1 MKDILNPKVTISTW
15 RNTTGYT
22 KEEDILN
29 HKVDATKIGYCGFVN
44 PTADV
49 LNHNGE
55 TSMKSLVENYKIL
68 DDVLNHKVNTAKA
81 DYCPWPVK
89 VDNILN

>member
-1 MKDILNPKVTISTW
+1 
-15 RNTTGYT
+15 
-22 KEEDILN
+22 
-29 HKVDATKIGYCGFVN
+29 
-44 PTADV
+44 
-49 LNHNGE
+49 
-55 TSMKSLVENYKIL
+55 MKSLVENYKIL